1 MFLNDNL
8 HVVTTARSLSAC
20 RHLSELQR
28 KVKSMAT
35 CNDLSAKAN
44 KDLDKGGQR
53 KSRKSK
59 TKKLAQEAG
68 NQGAKSTR
76 VVDW

>member
-1 MFLNDNL
+1 
-8 HVVTTARSLSAC
+8 
-20 RHLSELQR
+20 
-28 KVKSMAT
+28 MAT